1 MRRRL
6 GEYRTGASNVCAEK
20 LWRRLAKWAFAALIL
35 ATIPTGAFA
44 SAAQECAASMARR
57 DRLDHNGFK
66 SRAKRYGL
74 RAENVAYGC
83 ATEECARAKWWKSPG
98 HARNMMLPGFKEV
111 ASARSRSGREILQGD
126 VCFTPESGHRAARLS
141 CPLSANSGH
150 RLNYP
155 ITSSAEERAIRGSP
169 CTNMSGRYGSALTP
183 PP

>member
-1 MRRRL
+1 MSLLLAL
-6 GEYRTGASNVCAEK
+6 GGYRTGASNVCAEK
-20 LWRRLAKWAFAALIL
+20 LWRRLAKWALAALIL

-111 ASARSRSGREILQGD
+111 ASARSRSGRTYWCMEIY
-126 VCFTPESGHRAARLS
+126 E
-141 CPLSANSGH
+141 
-150 RLNYP
+150 
-155 ITSSAEERAIRGSP
+155 
-169 CTNMSGRYGSALTP
+169 
-183 PP
+183 

>member
-1 MRRRL
+1 MRVNRSTTWSMSAFGTKRTLSRSVECLLSKCTQARSLGGGMRRRL
-6 GEYRTGASNVCAEK
+6 GGYRTGARV
-20 LWRRLAKWAFAALIL
+20 AKWAFAALIL
-35 ATIPTGAFA
+35 ATIPIGALA

-111 ASARSRSGREILQGD
+111 ASARSRSGRTYWCMEIH
-126 VCFTPESGHRAARLS
+126 E
-141 CPLSANSGH
+141 
-150 RLNYP
+150 
-155 ITSSAEERAIRGSP
+155 
-169 CTNMSGRYGSALTP
+169 
-183 PP
+183 